1 MSKVFVGGLSY
12 RTTEDSLKTC
22 FSQAGTVNS
31 ARIITDRETGRS
43 RGFGFVEM
51 ASPAEAESAI
61 AALDGKELDERVIRV
76 SIANE
81 TGPRGG
87 GPRAG
92 GGGRNH
98 GGPRGNGSARS
109 PRGNGPRGDCG
120 SDY

>member
-22 FSQAGTVNS
+22 FSQVGTVNS

-98 GGPRGNGSARS
+98 GGPRGNGSARG
-109 PRGNGPRGDCG
+109 PRGNGPRDDYG

>member
-22 FSQAGTVNS
+22 FSQVGTVNS

-51 ASPAEAESAI
+51 ASAAEAESAI

-76 SIANE
+76 SMANE

-98 GGPRGNGSARS
+98 GGPRGNGSVRG
-109 PRGNGPRGDCG
+109 PRGNGPRGDYG